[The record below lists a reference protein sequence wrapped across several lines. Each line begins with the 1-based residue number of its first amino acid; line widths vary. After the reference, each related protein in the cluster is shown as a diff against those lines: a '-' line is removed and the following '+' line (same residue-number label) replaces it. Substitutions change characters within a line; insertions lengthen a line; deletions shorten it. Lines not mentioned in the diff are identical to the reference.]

1 MQRAHDPEINAFNLG
16 RGGCTGTGGPRQL
29 SMVQRVVE
37 VVVVVHTGAHW
48 CTLVHTGAHWC
59 ALVHTGAHWCSTLVH
74 PGATPNQLQPAAA
87 RHHRNRPQARE
98 SVFHDEAAG
107 SLRLKILRL
116 WRQIKVFWVTAPL
129 IQGGGCKS
137 RSRPKGSGA
146 AIWIAPIQMFWQ
158 LQID

>member
-1 MQRAHDPEINAFNLG
+1 MSSASLRKIGAPGAHW
-16 RGGCTGTGGPRQL
+16 CTLVHPGAHWCALVHTGAVHWCSTL
-29 SMVQRVVE
+29 
-37 VVVVVHTGAHW
+37 VHTGAHW

-59 ALVHTGAHWCSTLVH
+59 SALVH

-116 WRQIKVFWVTAPL
+116 WQIKVFWVTAPL
-129 IQGGGCKS
+129 IQRGRGARVDLGLKALAQQ
-137 RSRPKGSGA
+137 SG
-146 AIWIAPIQMFWQ
+146 WRQC
-158 LQID
+158 